1 MLDMLTYLNLIMDL
15 KRLRSGLRLSE
26 TVISVQGP
34 KFSVALSER
43 ATARN
48 NRVVRNNHG
57 EFEERE
63 TIITVVRGVSNK
75 NGEKTTFQH
84 STHSFQL
91 SPRHKPFT
99 PFPPHSRP
107 SSPNYLQKSKPNA
120 Q

>member
-34 KFSVALSER
+34 KLSVALSER

-57 EFEERE
+57 EF
-63 TIITVVRGVSNK
+63 K
-75 NGEKTTFQH
+75 EKK
-84 STHSFQL
+84 L
-91 SPRHKPFT
+91 
-99 PFPPHSRP
+99 
-107 SSPNYLQKSKPNA
+107 LLL
-120 Q
+120 

>member
-75 NGEKTTFQH
+75 NGEKMTFQH
-84 STHSFQL
+84 TPRTPSKFLHVTNPSLLLRHILVYQVQL
-91 SPRHKPFT
+91 
-99 PFPPHSRP
+99 PP
-107 SSPNYLQKSKPNA
+107 NV
-120 Q
+120 